1 MVTAGLEA
9 MMNRQ
14 YNNQGEKW
22 TALYVRLSRDDENEG
37 DSNSIQHQ
45 IEILTKYC
53 KDHDI
58 SRYQIYKDDG
68 FSGTNF
74 KRPGF
79 LDMIGDI
86 EAGLVNMVIVKDMS
100 RFGRNYLEVGL
111 YTEIRFPEM
120 GVRFIAVNDGVDSDD
135 QMGNDFTP
143 FRNIINEWYA
153 KDTSKKIRAVFR
165 NKGMSGQRLA
175 VNAPY
180 GYIKD
185 EDGHLLVDEETAPV
199 VELIFQLCVEGN
211 GPGKIA
217 RMLKEREIPTPGT
230 ITFQRTGQTSRYFP
244 DDPCRWNPATVL
256 SILGQDAYLGRTTNF
271 KTTKLSY
278 KSKKTVINSPDKW
291 AVFEGTH
298 EAIID
303 KETWEIV
310 QKSREHRRRPTKMGE
325 MGLFSGLAY
334 CADCGAKLYHHRSIT
349 LTKEQESYICS
360 NYQSRKKCT
369 AHYIRAVVLEQL
381 VLQNLQRVVAYAQE
395 DENEFV
401 RRVMENKTAVQR
413 AEQEQAKRKLEK
425 QERRISELDRIIQQ
439 LYEDR
444 VSGALSAERFA
455 KLSGGYEKEQE
466 ELKQSAKELQAI
478 VNTIETQAVN
488 VQSFLKIVRKYTAPT
503 ELTPALLREFV
514 EKIVVHAPDK
524 SSGHRTQR
532 IDVHYNFIGEID
544 FSPEYSQVSR
554 QTTA

>member
-1 MVTAGLEA
+1 
-9 MMNRQ
+9 MNRQ

-53 KDHDI
+53 KDHAI

-180 GYIKD
+180 GYIKG

-244 DDPCRWNPATVL
+244 DDPCRWNAATVQR
-256 SILGQDAYLGRTTNF
+256 ILGQDAYLGRTTNF

>member
-1 MVTAGLEA
+1 MAAYTKNLA
-9 MMNRQ
+9 
-14 YNNQGEKW
+14 EKW

-53 KDHDI
+53 KDHAI

-180 GYIKD
+180 GYIKG

-544 FSPEYSQVSR
+544 FSPEYSRVSR

>member
-53 KDHDI
+53 KDHAI

-180 GYIKD
+180 GYIKG

-291 AVFEGTH
+291 AVFEDTH

>member
-1 MVTAGLEA
+1 MSKESTD
-9 MMNRQ
+9 MN
-14 YNNQGEKW
+14 KPW
-22 TALYVRLSRDDENEG
+22 TLCKKSLYFFS
-37 DSNSIQHQ
+37 SY
-45 IEILTKYC
+45 LT
-53 KDHDI
+53 
-58 SRYQIYKDDG
+58 Q
-68 FSGTNF
+68 
-74 KRPGF
+74 
-79 LDMIGDI
+79 
-86 EAGLVNMVIVKDMS
+86 EDMS

-180 GYIKD
+180 GYIKG

-217 RMLKEREIPTPGT
+217 RILRERGIPTPGT
-230 ITFQRTGQTSRYFP
+230 IAFQRTGQTGRYSP
-244 DDPCRWNPATVL
+244 DDPCRWHAATVL
-256 SILGQDAYLGRTTNF
+256 RLLEQDAYIGQTTNF
-271 KTTKLSY
+271 KTSKLSY

-291 AVFEGTH
+291 AVFENTH

-310 QKSREHRRRPTKMGE
+310 QKSREHRHRPTRLGE
-325 MGLFSGLAY
+325 MGMFSGLAF
-334 CADCGAKLYHHRSIT
+334 CADCGAKLYHHRSAT
-349 LTKEQESYICS
+349 FTKEQESYICS
-360 NYQSRKKCT
+360 IYKTRKRCT

-381 VLQNLQRVVAYAQE
+381 VLQNLQRVVAYAQDDE
-395 DENEFV
+395 DEFV
-401 RRVMENKTAVQR
+401 RCVMENKMAMQR
-413 AEQEQAKRKLEK
+413 EEQEQAKRKLDK
-425 QERRISELDRIIQQ
+425 QERRINELDSIIQR

-444 VSGALSAERFA
+444 VSGTLSAERFA
-455 KLSGGYEKEQE
+455 KLSEGYEKEQAALRQSTE
-466 ELKQSAKELQAI
+466 ELRAVVASAEVQT
-478 VNTIETQAVN
+478 VNI
-488 VQSFLKIVRKYTAPT
+488 QSFLKIVKKYTEPT

-514 EKIVVHAPDK
+514 EKVVVHAPDK
-524 SSGHRTQR
+524 SSGHRVQR

-544 FSPEYSQVSR
+544 FSPEYSR
-554 QTTA
+554 DNKQTTA

>member
-14 YNNQGEKW
+14 YNNQGKKW

-180 GYIKD
+180 GYIKG

-244 DDPCRWNPATVL
+244 DDPCRWNAATVQR
-256 SILGQDAYLGRTTNF
+256 ILEQDTYLGRTTNF

-334 CADCGAKLYHHRSIT
+334 CADCDAKLYHHRSIT